1 MGKTSSVTVP
11 TPAFSGGSVSLNGQ
25 KKATVSRR
33 GNDINSNFDMNDYE
47 KAVYDY
53 AQKNL
58 AQNLPNLN
66 VFDNNT
72 KRDINAQVEAY
83 KQKAMQSL
91 NEMYQPMLKNLTNGV
106 ASRFGNVDNSAFL
119 DGLSALEKYRSSALA
134 SIAQDVQSQQST
146 LFNNELSNRYNY
158 LNLLNNLANGANS
171 NALNYISSALSNSNA
186 GNSYNANLFNQ
197 NLTNAMNASKSANN
211 DMANLQT
218 ALALI
223 SMFAV

>member
-1 MGKTSSVTVP
+1 
-11 TPAFSGGSVSLNGQ
+11 
-25 KKATVSRR
+25 
-33 GNDINSNFDMNDYE
+33 MNDYE

-58 AQNLPNLN
+58 AQSLPTLN

-72 KRDINAQVEAY
+72 KKDINAQVEAY

-106 ASRFGNVDNSAFL
+106 ASRFGNVDNSTFL
-119 DGLSALEKYRSSALA
+119 DGLSVLEKYRSGALA
-134 SIAQDVQSQQST
+134 SIAQDIQSQQST

-223 SMFAV
+223 AMFAV

>member
-72 KRDINAQVEAY
+72 KKDINAQVEAY

-158 LNLLNNLANGANS
+158 INLLNALQNQTNT
-171 NALNYISSALSNSNA
+171 NALSAISSVLNLGNSGKGYTTTSSNLSN
-186 GNSYNANLFNQ
+186 NL
-197 NLTNAMNASKSANN
+197 
-211 DMANLQT
+211 DLQT
-218 ALALI
+218 VASLAGFI
-223 SMFAV
+223 SML

>member
-66 VFDNNT
+66 VFDNKVVRNIAIPV
-72 KRDINAQVEAY
+72 KI
-83 KQKAMQSL
+83 
-91 NEMYQPMLKNLTNGV
+91 
-106 ASRFGNVDNSAFL
+106 FL
-119 DGLSALEKYRSSALA
+119 
-134 SIAQDVQSQQST
+134 
-146 LFNNELSNRYNY
+146 
-158 LNLLNNLANGANS
+158 LL
-171 NALNYISSALSNSNA
+171 
-186 GNSYNANLFNQ
+186 
-197 NLTNAMNASKSANN
+197 
-211 DMANLQT
+211 
-218 ALALI
+218 
-223 SMFAV
+223 